1 MNIFEQFENNIPHI
15 LFYGYIDYDD
25 IIKNIY
31 NFYHENDKQKYILEL
46 DCVISKSIKHIR
58 EYIKLFSKQ
67 QLSCNISF
75 KSVILF
81 NAEYLTMDAQ
91 YSLRRIIE
99 IYSNHTRFF
108 IFTQNKDKLLQPIRS
123 RFIQI
128 YIPKKNIIKQSY
140 IPYNTIKTIMYKS
153 NTIEESIDD
162 CLCNGI
168 YGDQIIYWMKKK
180 VSNYET
186 LKYNYDKLK
195 KQIKDEKW
203 ILFYLISFFRN
214 NKE

>member
-140 IPYNTIKTIMYKS
+140 IPYNTIKSIIYKS

-162 CLCNGI
+162 CLCSGI

-180 VSNYET
+180 VSNYEI

>member
-1 MNIFEQFENNIPHI
+1 MNIFEKFENNIPHI

-31 NFYHENDKQKYILEL
+31 NFYYENDRQKYILEL

-123 RFIQI
+123 RFIQM
-128 YIPKKNIIKQSY
+128 YIPKKNIIKQNY
-140 IPYNTIKTIMYKS
+140 IPYNTIKSIMYKS

-162 CLCNGI
+162 CLYSGI

-180 VSNYET
+180 VSNYEI

>member
-75 KSVILF
+75 KSIILF

-140 IPYNTIKTIMYKS
+140 IPYNTIKSIMYKS

-162 CLCNGI
+162 CLCSGI

-180 VSNYET
+180 ISNYET

-195 KQIKDEKW
+195 KEIKDEKW

>member
-46 DCVISKSIKHIR
+46 DCIISKSIKHIR

-140 IPYNTIKTIMYKS
+140 IPYNTIKSIIYKS

-162 CLCNGI
+162 CLCSGI

-195 KQIKDEKW
+195 KEIKDEKW

>member
-128 YIPKKNIIKQSY
+128 YIPKKNIIKQRY
-140 IPYNTIKTIMYKS
+140 IPYNTIKSIMYKS

-162 CLCNGI
+162 CLCSGI

-180 VSNYET
+180 ITNYEI

-195 KQIKDEKW
+195 KEIKDEKW

>member
-140 IPYNTIKTIMYKS
+140 IPYNTIKSIIYKS

-162 CLCNGI
+162 CLCSGI

>member
-31 NFYHENDKQKYILEL
+31 NFYHENDRQKYILEL

-75 KSVILF
+75 KSIILF

-140 IPYNTIKTIMYKS
+140 IPYNTIKSIMYKS

-162 CLCNGI
+162 CLCSGI

-180 VSNYET
+180 ISNYET

-195 KQIKDEKW
+195 KEIKDEKW

>member
-25 IIKNIY
+25 IIKYIY
-31 NFYHENDKQKYILEL
+31 NFYHENDRQKYILEL

-75 KSVILF
+75 KSIILF

-140 IPYNTIKTIMYKS
+140 IPYNTIKSIMYKS

-162 CLCNGI
+162 CLCSGI

-180 VSNYET
+180 ISNYET

-195 KQIKDEKW
+195 KEIKDEKW

>member
-1 MNIFEQFENNIPHI
+1 MNIFEKFENNIPHI

-123 RFIQI
+123 RFIQM

-140 IPYNTIKTIMYKS
+140 IPYNTIKSIMYKS
-153 NTIEESIDD
+153 NTIEETIDD
-162 CLCNGI
+162 CLCSGI

-180 VSNYET
+180 ITNYEI

-195 KQIKDEKW
+195 KEIKDEKW

>member
-31 NFYHENDKQKYILEL
+31 NFYHEKDRQKYILEL

-128 YIPKKNIIKQSY
+128 YIPKKNIIKQRY
-140 IPYNTIKTIMYKS
+140 IPYNTIKSIMNKS
-153 NTIEESIDD
+153 NTIEESIED
-162 CLCNGI
+162 CLCSGI

-195 KQIKDEKW
+195 KEIKDEKW

>member
-1 MNIFEQFENNIPHI
+1 MNIFEKFENNIPHI

-123 RFIQI
+123 RFIQM

-140 IPYNTIKTIMYKS
+140 IPYNTIKSIMYKS

-162 CLCNGI
+162 CLCSGI

-180 VSNYET
+180 ITNYEI

>member
-75 KSVILF
+75 KSIILF

-140 IPYNTIKTIMYKS
+140 IPYNTIKSIMYKS

-162 CLCNGI
+162 CLCSGI

-180 VSNYET
+180 KSNYET

-195 KQIKDEKW
+195 KEIKDEKW